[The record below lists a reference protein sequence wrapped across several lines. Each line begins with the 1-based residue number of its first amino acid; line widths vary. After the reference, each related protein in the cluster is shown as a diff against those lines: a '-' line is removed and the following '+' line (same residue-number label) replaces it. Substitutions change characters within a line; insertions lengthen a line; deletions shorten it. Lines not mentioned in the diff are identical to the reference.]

1 MEVYLN
7 LVEEEIKNLSG
18 KIDYTYN
25 AFEQFCSR
33 AMFEFKYALGELVE
47 GKDYTGHCSV
57 ATLFIY
63 FRKNDF
69 NQIEFSD
76 HDKHLCMTLSNS
88 NFDGS
93 ERDSQL
99 IRISLFQFLD
109 RVYKNCYTG
118 VNESLCKDGL
128 LDKNNIYHK
137 DKQFSELLNR

>member
-1 MEVYLN
+1 MEVSMN
-7 LVEEEIKNLSG
+7 FVEKEIKNLGG
-18 KIDYTYN
+18 KIHYAYD
-25 AFEQFCSR
+25 AFEQLCGR
-33 AMFEFKYALGELVE
+33 AQFEFRYALGELVE
-47 GKDYTGHCSV
+47 GKDYTGHCTV

-63 FRKNDF
+63 FRKNAF

-76 HDKHLCMTLSNS
+76 HDKHLCRTLSNS

-99 IRISLFQFLD
+99 LRISLFQFLD

-118 VNESLCKDGL
+118 VDESLWKDGL

-137 DKQFSELLNR
+137 DKQFSHLLNK